1 MTDPKDE
8 EPTSMGL
15 VAKSSWFE
23 EGEKDQENLVQVLN
37 DITEDY
43 SAVQLN
49 REEAGQLT
57 RQLKRMAT
65 GSAQFSPMECAG
77 AECPFHRRC
86 PLVQMKDSED
96 SHPRHGKAP
105 VGKQCLLEVTMLR
118 DGTLNLVREYEVD
131 PNNFTEFNLVTEIAE
146 IEILQWRLN
155 MMLSRPENASLVID
169 QVVGTDQDGNPL
181 VQQQV
186 SPIFEQKQKLANRK
200 TKLVKLM
207 VGDRQEK
214 YKKEAALKQKT
225 EADASST
232 MAEVKKNLR
241 VLQQDIEAKIEE
253 ANTVEGE
260 IVTPEDL
267 IGHAEEGSDST
278 GS

>member
-1 MTDPKDE
+1 MTE
-8 EPTSMGL
+8 ENDNEQTQMGL
-15 VAKSSWFE
+15 VARSSWFKD
-23 EGEKDQENLVQVLN
+23 GEKDQNNLLEVLN

-43 SAVQLN
+43 SQVNLN
-49 REEAGQLT
+49 KAEAGQLT
-57 RQLKRMAT
+57 RQLRRMST
-65 GSAQFSPMECAG
+65 GSAQFAPMECAG
-77 AECPFHRRC
+77 ADCPFARRC
-86 PLVQMKDSED
+86 PLVQMKDSPD
-96 SHPRHGKAP
+96 SHIRHGKAP
-105 VGKQCLLEVTMLR
+105 VGQQCLLEVTMLR
-118 DGTLNLVREYEVD
+118 DGTLNLLREYEVD

-155 MMLSRPENASLVID
+155 MLLSRPENASLVLD
-169 QVVGTDQDGNPL
+169 QVVGVGQDGSPI

-200 TKLVKLM
+200 TKLIKLM

-241 VLQQDIEAKIEE
+241 VLQTEIEAKIEE
-253 ANTVEGE
+253 ANTIEGE
-260 IVTPEDL
+260 VLTPEDL
-267 IGHAEEGSDST
+267 IDNAIEEGDS
-278 GS
+278 